1 MQVLKGFIF
10 GHVNDL
16 LVKITAALR
25 AQGANVP
32 CAKVGNGSKARL
44 WLDCRDETQ

>member
-1 MQVLKGFIF
+1 MHVLKGFIL

-16 LVKITAALR
+16 LVKITATLR
-25 AQGANVP
+25 GAVANVP
-32 CAKVGNGSKARL
+32 CAKVGNGNKARL